1 MSITFRTWVSRRFIS
16 ATTHDLGQEPI
27 NFSKIVMWFIVA
39 QSFPV
44 SALLWPG
51 PGQFWQLIVGKQCS
65 RVEGRA
71 ASSVCSPGD
80 NPFISVSSHSQRASY
95 LRTPVPTTFRAGA
108 VTLCCCSSVLSSS
121 SYLLCA
127 CGLFPC
133 PCWAL
138 GNHDIN
144 SRVDFENWVRS
155 CIHTL
160 HTALPTQWA
169 QWIVVMWMSEWIQME
184 HAKK

>member
-1 MSITFRTWVSRRFIS
+1 MSITFRTWVSRRFFS
-16 ATTHDLGQEPI
+16 ATTHDLGQEPV

-51 PGQFWQLIVGKQCS
+51 PGQFWQVIVGKQCT

-80 NPFISVSSHSQRASY
+80 NPFVSAPSLSQGGASY
-95 LRTPVPTTFRAGA
+95 LRTPVGA

-121 SYLLCA
+121 SYCVPVGYFLVLA
-127 CGLFPC
+127 EHWEIMISTQGLILRTEWDPAYTPSTGCFP
-133 PCWAL
+133 
-138 GNHDIN
+138 H
-144 SRVDFENWVRS
+144 
-155 CIHTL
+155 
-160 HTALPTQWA
+160 
-169 QWIVVMWMSEWIQME
+169 SELSE
-184 HAKK
+184 